1 MGFIK
6 SLLFNFIFYGWTSL
20 CSFPILLLFCL
31 PRSFTL
37 KVGRVW
43 AKGTLKM
50 AQIILGINYKVK
62 GLEHI
67 PHGEKGMI
75 LACKHQSA
83 WETIVFSALFEDPAI
98 VLKSSLMHI
107 PFIGLLLRKLEM
119 IPVVRSGRKSLKAL
133 SLMFKKAEKAIA
145 EKRPIVIFP
154 EGTRT
159 LPGAPSTY
167 HTGVY
172 TLYHRL
178 QVPVVP
184 IGLNS
189 GFFWERRKFCKKPGT
204 IFLIFAPP
212 IQPGLKRVD
221 FMKQLKQRIED
232 ASHQASCEGQQH
244 VCQNA

>member
-1 MGFIK
+1 
-6 SLLFNFIFYGWTSL
+6 
-20 CSFPILLLFCL
+20 
-31 PRSFTL
+31 
-37 KVGRVW
+37 
-43 AKGTLKM
+43 M
-50 AQIILGINYKVK
+50 AQLILGITYKVQ

-67 PHGEKGMI
+67 PHSEKGMI
-75 LACKHQSA
+75 LACKHQSV
-83 WETIVFSALFEDPAI
+83 WETIMFSALFEDPAF
-98 VLKSSLMHI
+98 VLKNSLMRI
-107 PFIGLLLRKLEM
+107 PFMGLVLKKLEM
-119 IPVVRSGRKSLKAL
+119 IPIVRSGRKSLKTF
-133 SLMFKKAEKAIA
+133 SLMLKKAEKAIA
-145 EKRPIVIFP
+145 QKRPIVIFP

-159 LPGAPSTY
+159 LPGAQSTY

-172 TLYHRL
+172 TLYQRL